1 MSELLEAFK
10 KASTK
15 RKSDAIFALLTY
27 IMLCFIGGYLIG
39 RTLLPISFIA
49 GMIVFIIFMVV
60 VNIVG
65 RSIGREILIYLL
77 KDDDSD

>member
-10 KASTK
+10 SFKK
-15 RKSDAIFALLTY
+15 RKSDAFCIIDVYHA
-27 IMLCFIGGYLIG
+27 MFIGGYLIG

-77 KDDDSD
+77 KDDD